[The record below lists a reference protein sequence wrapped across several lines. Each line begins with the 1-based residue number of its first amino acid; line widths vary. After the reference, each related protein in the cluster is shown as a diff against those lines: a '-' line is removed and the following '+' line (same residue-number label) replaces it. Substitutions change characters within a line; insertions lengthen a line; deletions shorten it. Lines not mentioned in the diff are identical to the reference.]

1 MTSAYKI
8 LYINK
13 KLGHDIFINDTA
25 VCNACHCKTAL
36 VFNYRRY
43 VLLTFTFNRSYL
55 MDANKY
61 KSVAIKVEVY
71 NKARPMA
78 EKDYCT
84 MGGFISKLIE
94 QESKK
99 RKGKNGNKA
108 N

>member
-1 MTSAYKI
+1 M
-8 LYINK
+8 
-13 KLGHDIFINDTA
+13 
-25 VCNACHCKTAL
+25 
-36 VFNYRRY
+36 VFSNWSISFDWTN
-43 VLLTFTFNRSYL
+43 LHRSNL

-78 EKDYCT
+78 EKDYFT

-99 RKGKNGNKA
+99 RKGKNGSKA

>member
-1 MTSAYKI
+1 MVFSNWSISFDWTI
-8 LYINK
+8 L
-13 KLGHDIFINDTA
+13 H
-25 VCNACHCKTAL
+25 
-36 VFNYRRY
+36 
-43 VLLTFTFNRSYL
+43 RSNL

-99 RKGKNGNKA
+99 RKGRNGNKA

>member
-1 MTSAYKI
+1 M
-8 LYINK
+8 
-13 KLGHDIFINDTA
+13 
-25 VCNACHCKTAL
+25 
-36 VFNYRRY
+36 VFS
-43 VLLTFTFNRSYL
+43 NRSISFDWTNLHRSNL

-99 RKGKNGNKA
+99 RKGKNGSKA

>member
-1 MTSAYKI
+1 M
-8 LYINK
+8 
-13 KLGHDIFINDTA
+13 
-25 VCNACHCKTAL
+25 
-36 VFNYRRY
+36 VFSNWSISFDWTN
-43 VLLTFTFNRSYL
+43 LHRSNL

-99 RKGKNGNKA
+99 RKGKNGSKA

>member
-1 MTSAYKI
+1 M
-8 LYINK
+8 
-13 KLGHDIFINDTA
+13 
-25 VCNACHCKTAL
+25 
-36 VFNYRRY
+36 VFSD
-43 VLLTFTFNRSYL
+43 RSISFDWTNLHRSNL

-99 RKGKNGNKA
+99 KKGEEWQSQLSH
-108 N
+108 

>member
-1 MTSAYKI
+1 M
-8 LYINK
+8 
-13 KLGHDIFINDTA
+13 
-25 VCNACHCKTAL
+25 
-36 VFNYRRY
+36 VFS
-43 VLLTFTFNRSYL
+43 NRSISFDWTNLHRSNL

-99 RKGKNGNKA
+99 RKGKNGKA

>member
-1 MTSAYKI
+1 MVFSNWSISFDWTI
-8 LYINK
+8 L
-13 KLGHDIFINDTA
+13 H
-25 VCNACHCKTAL
+25 
-36 VFNYRRY
+36 
-43 VLLTFTFNRSYL
+43 RSNL

-99 RKGKNGNKA
+99 RKGKNGKA

>member
-1 MTSAYKI
+1 M
-8 LYINK
+8 
-13 KLGHDIFINDTA
+13 
-25 VCNACHCKTAL
+25 
-36 VFNYRRY
+36 VFSDLSISFDWTN
-43 VLLTFTFNRSYL
+43 LHRSNL

-99 RKGKNGNKA
+99 RKGKNGKA